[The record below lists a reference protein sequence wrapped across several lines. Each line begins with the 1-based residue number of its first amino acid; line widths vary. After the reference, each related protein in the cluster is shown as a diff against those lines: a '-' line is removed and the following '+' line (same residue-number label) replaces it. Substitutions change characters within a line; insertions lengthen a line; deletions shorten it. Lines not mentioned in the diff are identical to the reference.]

1 MRAWRNTGRTWKA
14 HVTGRWLAMAVLVG
28 LTAIP
33 LFGSPQQMQIL
44 DRLPERPDADSSYII
59 YLHGRIIEDQGP
71 RPTHPTYGVYEYRKV
86 LEALAADGAVVV
98 GEQRAP
104 NSDID
109 EFASRVAEQVRALVA
124 AGVAPERISVVGFSK
139 GGGIAIRA
147 SALVRNPR
155 VNFVFLAACGSGDF
169 SGVDLQVWGR
179 ILSVYEASDEIGR
192 SCAGLFAKAG
202 ETGMRLEMEINV
214 GERHGT
220 FYRPH
225 AEWVD
230 PVRRWVRGA
239 R

>member
-1 MRAWRNTGRTWKA
+1 MVPVRVWKTTLA
-14 HVTGRWLAMAVLVG
+14 VTLLVTALSPG
-28 LTAIP
+28 L
-33 LFGSPQQMQIL
+33 LGSRQAGPARQPQL
-44 DRLPERPDADSSYII
+44 LERLPDRPDAGASYII

-104 NSDID
+104 NTDID